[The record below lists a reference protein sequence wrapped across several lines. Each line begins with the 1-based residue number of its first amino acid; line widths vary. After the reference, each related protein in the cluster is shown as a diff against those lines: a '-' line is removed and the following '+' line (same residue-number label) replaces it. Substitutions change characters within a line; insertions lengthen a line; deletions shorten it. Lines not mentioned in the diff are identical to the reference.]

1 MSQKLDSPKSE
12 TQGNCQTKIWI
23 ESSRMVVI
31 ELLSSLTGLS
41 PESVISNALL
51 IGLSEM
57 AEKQNKLSVFR
68 RLNDREKSD

>member
-1 MSQKLDSPKSE
+1 MSKKPDLPNLE
-12 TQGNCQTKIWI
+12 TQGNCQAEIWI

-31 ELLSSLTGLS
+31 KLLSSLTGLS

>member
-1 MSQKLDSPKSE
+1 
-12 TQGNCQTKIWI
+12 
-23 ESSRMVVI
+23 MVVI

-41 PESVISNALL
+41 PESVISSALL
-51 IGLSEM
+51 IGLSDM

>member
-1 MSQKLDSPKSE
+1 LPNLE
-12 TQGNCQTKIWI
+12 TQGNCQAEIWI

-31 ELLSSLTGLS
+31 KLLSSLTGLS
-41 PESVISNALL
+41 PESVISSALL
-51 IGLSEM
+51 IGLSDM